1 MVRVIPNYKDGSI
14 LNLMSSI
21 GKNFG
26 WNSKYKPLK
35 LLPPKDLKD
44 SRNVVLMVIDGLGYE
59 YLMKYGKGSVFNQY
73 LKGKMTSVF
82 PTSTTSAIPAFM
94 TGDACVKHGMTGWNV
109 FLKEF
114 GSIAIP
120 LIYALK
126 IDKTFSLSQEKDIR
140 DVFDLRPFA
149 NKIKVNSY
157 NVILDVI
164 AKSDFTL
171 AASGK
176 MKIKSYKDTK
186 GYFRTVKNILKT
198 DKKKKYIYAYYHEH
212 DHYAHEKGVG
222 SKKVLTHFK
231 KLNKELKLFLKSIE
245 GTNTT
250 LIITADHG
258 EIDSPNSKI
267 VNLEKHPK
275 LNALLSNQL
284 CGESRFIYCYVK
296 SGKGKEFERYMKT
309 KLKHACEL
317 YKSKDLVKKGFF
329 GLYGQHEKLLDR
341 IGDYVL
347 IMKDNYVF
355 YNNLSYKKG
364 GKEIERNIGDHGGL
378 SKEEMLVPLIVIK
391 K

>member
-1 MVRVIPNYKDGSI
+1 MGMVLPNYKDGSI

-35 LLPPKDLKD
+35 LLPPEELKD
-44 SRNVVLMVIDGLGYE
+44 SKNVVLMVIDGLGYE
-59 YLMKYGKGSVFNQY
+59 YLMKSGKGSIFNQY

-82 PTSTTSAIPAFM
+82 PSSTTSAIPAFM

-120 LIYALK
+120 LPYVLK
-126 IDKTFSLSQEKDIR
+126 IDKTFSLGQKKDIKEI
-140 DVFDLRPFA
+140 FDIEPFT

-157 NVILDVI
+157 NVVFNVI
-164 AKSDFTL
+164 AKSDFTK

-176 MKIKSYKDTK
+176 MKMKEYKDTK
-186 GYFRTVKNILKT
+186 DYFKKIERVIKSN
-198 DKKKKYIYAYYHEH
+198 KKKKYIYAYYPEH
-212 DHYAHEKGVG
+212 DHYSHEEGVG
-222 SKKVLTHFK
+222 SKRVLNHFK

-245 GTNTT
+245 GTSTT

-258 EIDSPNSKI
+258 EIDSPNSKV

-275 LNALLSNQL
+275 LNALLSNKL
-284 CGESRFIYCYVK
+284 CGESRFVYCYVK
-296 SGKGKEFERYMKT
+296 SGKGKEFEKYVKT

-317 YKSKDLVKKGFF
+317 YKNEDLVKKDFF

-355 YNNLSYKKG
+355 YDKLNYK
-364 GKEIERNIGDHGGL
+364 GKKLERNIGDHGGL

-391 K
+391 R